1 MLIKK
6 CTYLQAYRATV
17 PSLKEDTNKVILEKI
32 SKSFGSTY
40 MTSLRELS
48 GEVLVSIIKRDFEF
62 I

>member
-1 MLIKK
+1 M
-6 CTYLQAYRATV
+6 QAYRATV